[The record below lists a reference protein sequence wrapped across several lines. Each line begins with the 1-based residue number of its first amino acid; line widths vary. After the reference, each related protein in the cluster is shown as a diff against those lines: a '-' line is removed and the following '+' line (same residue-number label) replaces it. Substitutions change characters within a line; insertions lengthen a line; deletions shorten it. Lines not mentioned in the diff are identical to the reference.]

1 MQEHPSHYKNSKNT
15 ANAKPSDIIY
25 DDQVRLSFF
34 YPKSELEIESVG
46 IVDNIVNIYAHGSLE
61 HGFCPYC
68 GTKSYKVHSRYIR
81 HVYDL
86 PILGKSSVL
95 HLRMRKFFC
104 MNPECKYRTFAE
116 QPGIEIFRYR
126 RRTRRCEIVQYR
138 NALKHSSN
146 TSHKLLSGQ
155 GICLSGSAILRDL
168 HRLEPSSHQD
178 VRRIGIDDWAQK
190 KGRVY
195 GSIIVDLD
203 QSKVIDLLDD
213 REQESF
219 GTWLDKHRSVE
230 LASRDRSTDYS
241 AAIASSG
248 RKITEVA
255 DKFHLIKNIQDRFIK
270 VLSEHYDDYRMMVRT
285 EDNTSEYPTGRSVTS
300 IRTERSSVIAREKV
314 DSRQTMFNEV
324 KELQMKGFRPTTIS
338 KKLGISRQTATKYC
352 SMESLPKRKS
362 KSQNGY
368 EKFDRYVETEVQKGK
383 TMSDIYLEI
392 KGLGFKGSR
401 TPFYDHYRY
410 LSDGHRGYRP
420 KDYKPTKKE
429 RIMDERSELLPIKT
443 LASVVFAYMSG
454 KKLDDENGKL
464 MKVLQKADW
473 FNQMYEATCSF
484 CCLIKGNDPM
494 NLIRWMKKYWKTNI
508 IQLKAFIRGV
518 KLDYKAVK
526 NTIRYNVTN
535 GITEGFVNKLKVVKR
550 IMYGKASI
558 ELLKNK
564 LTMEHVL
571 FN

>member
-1 MQEHPSHYKNSKNT
+1 MQEHPSRYKNSKNF
-15 ANAKPSDIIY
+15 ANAKPSDVIY
-25 DDQVRLSFF
+25 DDQVRLSCF
-34 YPKSELEIESVG
+34 YPKSELEIESVD
-46 IVDNIVNIYAHGSLE
+46 IVDNIVNIYAHGSL
-61 HGFCPYC
+61 GYGICPYC
-68 GTKSYKVHSRYIR
+68 GAKSYKVHSRYIR
-81 HVYDL
+81 HVFDL

-104 MNPECKYRTFAE
+104 RNPECKYHTFAE

-155 GICLSGSAILRDL
+155 GIYLSGSTILRDL
-168 HRLEPSSHQD
+168 HRLEPSQHLD
-178 VRRIGIDDWAQK
+178 IRKIGIDDWAQK

-195 GSIIVDLD
+195 GSIIIDLD
-203 QSKVIDLLDD
+203 QSTVIDLLDD
-213 REQESF
+213 REQASF
-219 GTWLDKHRSVE
+219 GSWLDEHRSVE

-248 RKITEVA
+248 REITEVA

-270 VLSEHYDDYRMMVRT
+270 VLSEHYDDYRTMVRAKG
-285 EDNTSEYPTGRSVTS
+285 NTSESPIGSPTTSIKAGRSP
-300 IRTERSSVIAREKV
+300 VITHEKA

-324 KELQMKGFRPTTIS
+324 KELQMKGFRPATIS

-362 KSQNGY
+362 KCQNGY
-368 EKFDRYVETEVQKGK
+368 EKFDRYVETEVLKGK
-383 TMSDIYLEI
+383 AMSDIYQEI
-392 KGLGFKGSR
+392 KELGFKGSR

-420 KDYKPTKKE
+420 KGYKPTKTE

-443 LASVVFAYMSG
+443 LASVVFSHMSG
-454 KKLDDENGKL
+454 KKLDDENVKL
-464 MKVLQKADW
+464 MKVLQRAEW

-484 CCLIKGNDPM
+484 CRLIKGNDPM
-494 NLIRWMKKYWKTNI
+494 DLIRWMKKYWKTSI
-508 IQLKAFIRGV
+508 TQLKTFIRGV
-518 KLDYKAVK
+518 TLDYKAIK
-526 NTIRYNVTN
+526 NTIIYNVTN

>member
-1 MQEHPSHYKNSKNT
+1 MREHPSHYKISKNI
-15 ANAKPSDIIY
+15 AKAKTSGIIC
-25 DDQVRLSFF
+25 DDLIRLSSF
-34 YPKSELEIESVG
+34 YPKSELEIESVD

-61 HGFCPYC
+61 YGFCPYC
-68 GTKSYKVHSRYIR
+68 GAKSYKVHSRYIR

-116 QPGIEIFRYR
+116 QPGIEVFRYR
-126 RRTRRCEIVQYR
+126 RRTRRCEIVLYR

-155 GICLSGSAILRDL
+155 GVYLSASAILRDL
-168 HRLEPSSHQD
+168 HRLEPSSHLD

-203 QSKVIDLLDD
+203 QSTVIDLLDD

-219 GTWLDKHRSVE
+219 GAWLDKHRSVE

-270 VLSEHYDDYRMMVRT
+270 VLSEHYDEYRMMVRNEGST
-285 EDNTSEYPTGRSVTS
+285 DESPIGSSVTF
-300 IRTERSSVIAREKV
+300 IKAEHSSTITHEKA
-314 DSRQTMFNEV
+314 DSRQTIFNEV
-324 KELQMKGFRPTTIS
+324 KELQMKGFKPTTIS

-368 EKFDRYVETEVQKGK
+368 EKFDRYVETEAMKGK
-383 TMSDIYLEI
+383 AMSDIYLEI
-392 KGLGFKGSR
+392 KELGFKGSR

-420 KDYKPTKKE
+420 KGYKPMKTE

-443 LASVVFAYMSG
+443 LASVVFSHMSG

-464 MKVLQKADW
+464 MKLLQRADW

-484 CCLIKGNDPM
+484 CCLIRGNDPM

-508 IQLKAFIRGV
+508 TQLKTFIRGV

-526 NTIRYNVTN
+526 NTIIYNVTN

>member
-1 MQEHPSHYKNSKNT
+1 MQEYPSHYKNSKNI

-25 DDQVRLSFF
+25 DDQIRLSFF
-34 YPKSELEIESVG
+34 YPKSELEIENVD

-61 HGFCPYC
+61 HGICPYC
-68 GTKSYKVHSRYIR
+68 GMKSYKVHSRYIR

-86 PILGKSSVL
+86 PILGKLSVL

-146 TSHKLLSGQ
+146 TSHKLLLGQ

-168 HRLEPSSHQD
+168 HRFEPFSHPD

-203 QSKVIDLLDD
+203 QSTVIDLLDD

-219 GTWLDKHRSVE
+219 RTWLDKHRSVE

-248 RKITEVA
+248 MRITEVA

-270 VLSEHYDDYRMMVRT
+270 VLSEHYGDYRMMVRN
-285 EDNTSEYPTGRSVTS
+285 EDNASAYSTG
-300 IRTERSSVIAREKV
+300 SSATFIQAECSSAITHGKN

-324 KELQMKGFRPTTIS
+324 KELQMKGLSPTTIS

-352 SMESLPKRKS
+352 SIESLPKRKS

-368 EKFDRYVETEVQKGK
+368 EKFDRYVETEVLKGK
-383 TMSDIYLEI
+383 AMSDIYQEI
-392 KGLGFKGSR
+392 KELGFKGSR

-420 KDYKPTKKE
+420 KGYKPAKTE
-429 RIMDERSELLPIKT
+429 RVMDERSELLPIKT
-443 LASVVFAYMSG
+443 LASLVFSNMSG
-454 KKLDDENGKL
+454 KKLDDEGGKL
-464 MKVLQKADW
+464 MKVLQGADW

-484 CCLIKGNDPM
+484 CRIIKGNDPM

-508 IQLKAFIRGV
+508 TQLKTFIRGV

-526 NTIRYNVTN
+526 NTIKYNVTN

-558 ELLKNK
+558 KLLKNK

>member
-1 MQEHPSHYKNSKNT
+1 MQEHPSHYKISKNI
-15 ANAKPSDIIY
+15 ANAKPSGIIY
-25 DDQVRLSFF
+25 DDQVSLSSF
-34 YPKSELEIESVG
+34 YPKSELEIESVD

-68 GTKSYKVHSRYIR
+68 GTKSHKVHSRYIR

-155 GICLSGSAILRDL
+155 GICLSSSAILRDL
-168 HRLEPSSHQD
+168 HRLEPSSHLD

-203 QSKVIDLLDD
+203 QSTVIDLLDD

-219 GTWLDKHRSVE
+219 GAWLDKHQSVE

-255 DKFHLIKNIQDRFIK
+255 DKFHLIKNIQDRFTK
-270 VLSEHYDDYRMMVRT
+270 VLSEHYDEYRLMVRT
-285 EDNTSEYPTGRSVTS
+285 EENIAESPIG
-300 IRTERSSVIAREKV
+300 SSVISIKDEHSSGITHEKA

-324 KELQMKGFRPTTIS
+324 KELQMKGFKPTTIS

-368 EKFDRYVETEVQKGK
+368 EKFDRYVETEILKGK
-383 TMSDIYLEI
+383 AMSDIYLEI
-392 KGLGFKGSR
+392 KEQGFKGSR

-410 LSDGHRGYRP
+410 LSDGHRGYLP
-420 KDYKPTKKE
+420 KGYKQTKTE

-443 LASVVFAYMSG
+443 LASVVFSYMSG
-454 KKLDDENGKL
+454 KKLDNENRKL
-464 MKVLQKADW
+464 MKLLQRADW

-484 CCLIKGNDPM
+484 CYLIKGKDSM
-494 NLIRWMKKYWKTNI
+494 NLIRWMKKYWKTNLT
-508 IQLKAFIRGV
+508 QLKTFIRGIT
-518 KLDYKAVK
+518 LDYKAVK
-526 NTIRYNVTN
+526 NTIIHNVTN

-564 LTMEHVL
+564 LTMEHLL

>member
-1 MQEHPSHYKNSKNT
+1 
-15 ANAKPSDIIY
+15 
-25 DDQVRLSFF
+25 
-34 YPKSELEIESVG
+34 
-46 IVDNIVNIYAHGSLE
+46 
-61 HGFCPYC
+61 
-68 GTKSYKVHSRYIR
+68 
-81 HVYDL
+81 
-86 PILGKSSVL
+86 
-95 HLRMRKFFC
+95 

-146 TSHKLLSGQ
+146 TSHKLLLGQ
-155 GICLSGSAILRDL
+155 GICLSSSAILRDL
-168 HRLEPSSHQD
+168 HRLIPSSHLD

-203 QSKVIDLLDD
+203 QSTVIDLLDD

-219 GTWLDKHRSVE
+219 GAWLDKHQSVE

-255 DKFHLIKNIQDRFIK
+255 DKFHLIKNIQDRFTK
-270 VLSEHYDDYRMMVRT
+270 VLSEHYDEYRLMVRT
-285 EDNTSEYPTGRSVTS
+285 EENIAESPIG
-300 IRTERSSVIAREKV
+300 SSVISIKDEHSSGITHEKA
-314 DSRQTMFNEV
+314 DSRLTMFNEV
-324 KELQMKGFRPTTIS
+324 KELQMKGFKPTTIS

-368 EKFDRYVETEVQKGK
+368 EKFDRYVETEILKGK
-383 TMSDIYLEI
+383 AMSDIYLEI
-392 KGLGFKGSR
+392 KEQGFKGSR

-420 KDYKPTKKE
+420 KGYKLTKTE

-443 LASVVFAYMSG
+443 LASVVFSYMSG
-454 KKLDDENGKL
+454 KKLDNENRKL
-464 MKVLQKADW
+464 MKLLQRADW

-484 CCLIKGNDPM
+484 CCLIKGNDSM
-494 NLIRWMKKYWKTNI
+494 NLIRWMKKYWKTNLT
-508 IQLKAFIRGV
+508 QLKTFIRGIT
-518 KLDYKAVK
+518 LDYKAVK
-526 NTIRYNVTN
+526 NTIIHNVTN

-564 LTMEHVL
+564 LTMEHLL

>member
-1 MQEHPSHYKNSKNT
+1 MQEHSSHYKISKNI
-15 ANAKPSDIIY
+15 ANAKPSGIIY
-25 DDQVRLSFF
+25 DDQVRLSSF
-34 YPKSELEIESVG
+34 YPKSELEIESVD

-146 TSHKLLSGQ
+146 TSHKLLLGQ
-155 GICLSGSAILRDL
+155 GICLSSSAILRDL
-168 HRLEPSSHQD
+168 HRLEPSSHLD

-203 QSKVIDLLDD
+203 QSTVIDLLDD

-219 GTWLDKHRSVE
+219 GAWLDKHRSVE

-270 VLSEHYDDYRMMVRT
+270 VLSEHYDEYRLMVRT
-285 EDNTSEYPTGRSVTS
+285 EENIAESPIG
-300 IRTERSSVIAREKV
+300 SSVISIKDEPSSAITHEKA

-324 KELQMKGFRPTTIS
+324 KELQMKGFRPTAIS

-368 EKFDRYVETEVQKGK
+368 EKFDRYVETEILKGK
-383 TMSDIYLEI
+383 AMSDIYQEI
-392 KGLGFKGSR
+392 KKLGFKGSR

-420 KDYKPTKKE
+420 KGYKPTKTE

-443 LASVVFAYMSG
+443 LASVVFSYMSG
-454 KKLDDENGKL
+454 KKLDDENRKL
-464 MKVLQKADW
+464 MKLLQRADW

-484 CCLIKGNDPM
+484 CCLIKGNDSM

-508 IQLKAFIRGV
+508 TQLKTFIRGI

-526 NTIRYNVTN
+526 NTIIHNVTN

-564 LTMEHVL
+564 LTMEHLL

>member
-1 MQEHPSHYKNSKNT
+1 M
-15 ANAKPSDIIY
+15 
-25 DDQVRLSFF
+25 
-34 YPKSELEIESVG
+34 
-46 IVDNIVNIYAHGSLE
+46 
-61 HGFCPYC
+61 
-68 GTKSYKVHSRYIR
+68 GTK
-81 HVYDL
+81 
-86 PILGKSSVL
+86 
-95 HLRMRKFFC
+95 
-104 MNPECKYRTFAE
+104 E
-116 QPGIEIFRYR
+116 
-126 RRTRRCEIVQYR
+126 
-138 NALKHSSN
+138 
-146 TSHKLLSGQ
+146 
-155 GICLSGSAILRDL
+155 
-168 HRLEPSSHQD
+168 
-178 VRRIGIDDWAQK
+178 
-190 KGRVY
+190 RVY

-203 QSKVIDLLDD
+203 QSTVIDLLDD

-219 GTWLDKHRSVE
+219 GAWLDKHRSVE

-270 VLSEHYDDYRMMVRT
+270 VLSEHYDEYRLMVRT
-285 EDNTSEYPTGRSVTS
+285 EENIAESPIG
-300 IRTERSSVIAREKV
+300 SSVISIKDEPSSAITHEKA

-324 KELQMKGFRPTTIS
+324 KELQMKGFRPTAIS

-368 EKFDRYVETEVQKGK
+368 EKFDRYVETEILKGK
-383 TMSDIYLEI
+383 AMSDIYQEI
-392 KGLGFKGSR
+392 KKLGFKGSS

-420 KDYKPTKKE
+420 KGYKPTKTE

-443 LASVVFAYMSG
+443 LASVVFSYMSG
-454 KKLDDENGKL
+454 KKLDDENRKL
-464 MKVLQKADW
+464 MKLLQRADW
-473 FNQMYEATCSF
+473 FNQMYEATCPF
-484 CCLIKGNDPM
+484 CYLIKGNDSM

-508 IQLKAFIRGV
+508 TQLKTFIRGI

-526 NTIRYNVTN
+526 NTIIHNVTN

-564 LTMEHVL
+564 LTMEHLL